1 MVNPLFFVGDFV
13 NKLLDFITLFIL
25 ASLDVLDRL
34 MIFFERGDNLIAFFL
49 GFSITLNIM
58 FVVVLFVVL
67 RFKKK
72 ANKLLDFNTDEVEDI
87 NSLYDFFK

>member
-1 MVNPLFFVGDFV
+1 
-13 NKLLDFITLFIL
+13 
-25 ASLDVLDRL
+25 

-87 NSLYDFFK
+87 NSLYDFFKQKVGDFLKKFLLVIVSLFLFSSVKAYST

>member
-1 MVNPLFFVGDFV
+1 M

-25 ASLDVLDRL
+25 ASLDVLDRI